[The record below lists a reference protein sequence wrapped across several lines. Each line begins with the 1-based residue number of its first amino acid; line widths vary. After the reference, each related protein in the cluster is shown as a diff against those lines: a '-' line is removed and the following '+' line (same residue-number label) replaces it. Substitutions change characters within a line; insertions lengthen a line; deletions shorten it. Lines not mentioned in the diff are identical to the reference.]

1 MDHPGISNKKSAF
14 SPVVYKIAS
23 RVSANLLA
31 IFFSSFVLI
40 PFVWVIFTAVK
51 SPKEVSHNSL
61 GVPVEWQWSNFS
73 EAWKVGHFDRYL
85 MNSIIVLIPTLFLI
99 LVFSTLAAF
108 AFSQLQFRGKNILF
122 ATLLI
127 GLTVPLDILII
138 PLFYDL
144 LDMKLLNTYWSLIL
158 PQAAASMPFGIL
170 LLRSFMEDIPK
181 EILDSAQMD
190 GCSSLGLLYYII
202 TPLSTPVL
210 AALLIFSFM
219 WTWNQFLLPI
229 VFIQDDGLRT
239 LPVGFNFFQG
249 KYVSNIPLTMAGA
262 VISFMP
268 VIVIYAIFQ
277 RQFIRGI
284 TAGAL
289 K

>member
-1 MDHPGISNKKSAF
+1 MKAQVSSRFADHSA
-14 SPVVYKIAS
+14 VIKN
-23 RVSANLLA
+23 SAGRLFVNFLA
-31 IFFSSFVLI
+31 LIFT
-40 PFVWVIFTAVK
+40 PFILVPFIWVILTAVK
-51 SPKEVSHNSL
+51 TPKELSHNPL
-61 GVPVEWQWSNFS
+61 GLPIDWQWNNFI
-73 EAWKVGHFDRYL
+73 EAWHVGHFDRYL
-85 MNSIIVLIPTLFLI
+85 WNSIIVLIPTLLI
-99 LVFSTLAAF
+99 ILLFSTLAAF
-108 AFSQLQFRGKNILF
+108 AFSQLQFKGKNFLF
-122 ATLLI
+122 ATMLI
-127 GLTVPLDILII
+127 GLTVPLDILVI

-144 LDMKLLNTYWSLIL
+144 MDMKLLNTYWALIL
-158 PQAAASMPFGIL
+158 PQAAAILPFGIL
-170 LLRSFMEDIPK
+170 LLRSFMEDIPR

-190 GCSSLGLLYYII
+190 GCSNFGLLYYII

-210 AALLIFSFM
+210 SSLLIFSFM

-229 VFIQDDGLRT
+229 IFIQDDTLRT

-268 VIVIYAIFQ
+268 VVIIYMIFQ

>member
-1 MDHPGISNKKSAF
+1 MDHSGFTNEKRPF
-14 SPVVYKIAS
+14 SLGLYKI
-23 RVSANLLA
+23 VSQVPANFLA

-51 SPKEVSHNSL
+51 SPKEVAHNPL
-61 GVPVEWQWSNFS
+61 GTPIDWQWANFL
-73 EAWKVGHFDRYL
+73 EAWKVGHFDKYL

-108 AFSQLQFRGKNILF
+108 AFSTLQFRGKNLLF

-144 LDMKLLNTYWSLIL
+144 LDMKLLNTYWALIL

-170 LLRSFMEDIPK
+170 LLRSFMEDIPR

-190 GCSSLGLLYYII
+190 GCSDLGLLFYII
-202 TPLSTPVL
+202 TPLSMPVL
-210 AALLIFSFM
+210 ASLLIFSFM

-229 VFIQDDGLRT
+229 VLIQDDALRT
-239 LPVGFNFFQG
+239 LPVGFNYFQG
-249 KYVSNIPLTMAGA
+249 KYVSNISLTMAGA

>member
-1 MDHPGISNKKSAF
+1 MKAQESSRPANHSA
-14 SPVVYKIAS
+14 VIKN
-23 RVSANLLA
+23 SAGRLFVNFLA
-31 IFFSSFVLI
+31 LIFTPFVLV
-40 PFVWVIFTAVK
+40 PFIWVILTAVK
-51 SPKEVSHNSL
+51 TPKELSHNPL
-61 GVPVEWQWSNFS
+61 GLPIDWQWNNFI
-73 EAWKVGHFDRYL
+73 EAWQVGHFDRYL
-85 MNSIIVLIPTLFLI
+85 WNSIIVLIPTLLI
-99 LVFSTLAAF
+99 ILLFSTLAAF
-108 AFSQLQFRGKNILF
+108 AFSQLQFKGKNFLF
-122 ATLLI
+122 ATMLI
-127 GLTVPLDILII
+127 GLTVPLDILVI

-144 LDMKLLNTYWSLIL
+144 MDMKLLNTYWALIL
-158 PQAAASMPFGIL
+158 PQAAAILPFGIL
-170 LLRSFMEDIPK
+170 LLRSFMEDIPR
-181 EILDSAQMD
+181 EIIDSAQMD
-190 GCSSLGLLYYII
+190 GCSNFGLLYYII

-210 AALLIFSFM
+210 SSLLIFSFM

-229 VFIQDDGLRT
+229 IFIQDDTLRT

-268 VIVIYAIFQ
+268 VVIIYMIFQ